1 MFPNDI
7 NKYYN
12 LLIYT
17 RIELNCIQAIPNFGS
32 FFVLKMETQIIYSYK
47 VLVLFNFTTLKKI
60 LI

>member
-32 FFVLKMETQIIYSYK
+32 FFVLKMETSWCSPELQLGYT
-47 VLVLFNFTTLKKI
+47 FCEQETR
-60 LI
+60 